1 MGLINFLFKRIS
13 HDMGIDLGTANTLVY
28 IKGEGIV
35 VREPSV
41 VAIDQKTGATL
52 AVGNE
57 AKQMVGR
64 TSGNII
70 AVRPLEDGVISNFE
84 VTETMLRYFIEK
96 VHNRRRFI
104 KPRVIVG
111 VPSGI
116 TGVEKR
122 AVLDAI
128 MHAGAREAYL
138 IEEPMAAAIGAGLPV
153 SEPTGSMIVDIGG
166 GTTEVAVTSLGGIVV
181 AKSVRVAGDEMEQAI
196 IDHCR
201 DNYRIL
207 IGERTAEE
215 IKLKIGSAAPIDG
228 FEEESIEIIGRD
240 LVNGLPKNFTLTTG
254 EVREALN
261 ETVNTILNAIRS
273 ILEQTPPELSS
284 DIMEKG
290 VTLAGGGALLRGL
303 DKFIEREIYIK
314 VNIADDPLSCVAYG
328 TGKALEEMDI
338 LKKILYI
345 D

>member
-1 MGLINFLFKRIS
+1 MKLFDIFFRKMS

-28 IKGEGIV
+28 IKGQGIV
-35 VREPSV
+35 LREPSV
-41 VAIDQKTGATL
+41 VAIDSKTNATL

-64 TSGNII
+64 TSGSII

-84 VTETMLRYFIEK
+84 VTETMIRFFIEK
-96 VHNRRRFI
+96 VHNRKRFLN
-104 KPRVIVG
+104 PRVIVG

-128 MHAGAREAYL
+128 LHAGASEAYL
-138 IEEPMAAAIGAGLPV
+138 IEEPMAAAIGAGMPV

-166 GTTEVAVTSLGGIVV
+166 GTTDVAVISLGGIVV
-181 AKSVRVAGDEMEQAI
+181 SKSVRVAGDEMDQAI

-201 DNYRIL
+201 ENYRIL
-207 IGERTAEE
+207 IGERTAEDV
-215 IKLKIGSAAPIDG
+215 KLKIGSAALMDG
-228 FEEESIEIIGRD
+228 MDEESIEIVGRD
-240 LVNGLPKNFTLTTG
+240 LVTGLPKNFTLTSG
-254 EVREALN
+254 EVREALS
-261 ETVNTILNAIRS
+261 ETVNTILNAIRGV
-273 ILEQTPPELSS
+273 LEQTPPELSS

-338 LKKILYI
+338 LKKVLFSE
-345 D
+345 

>member
-1 MGLINFLFKRIS
+1 MGLMNLLFKRIS

-64 TSGNII
+64 TSGNIV

-84 VTETMLRYFIEK
+84 VTETMIRYFIEK

-128 MHAGAREAYL
+128 VHAGAREAYL

-153 SEPTGSMIVDIGG
+153 SEPTGSMMVDIGG
-166 GTTEVAVTSLGGIVV
+166 GTTEVAVMSLGGIVA
-181 AKSVRVAGDEMEQAI
+181 AKSVRVAGDEMDQAI

-215 IKLKIGSAAPIDG
+215 IKLKIGSAAPVDG

-240 LVNGLPKNFTLTTG
+240 LVNGLPKNFTLTAS
-254 EVREALN
+254 EIREALS

-314 VNIADDPLSCVAYG
+314 VHVADDPLSCVAYG
-328 TGKALEEMDI
+328 TGKALEEMEI
-338 LKKILYI
+338 LKKVLFN

>member
-1 MGLINFLFKRIS
+1 MGLMNFLFKRIS
-13 HDMGIDLGTANTLVY
+13 HDMGIDLGTANTLIYV
-28 IKGEGIV
+28 KGEGIV

-41 VAIDQKTGATL
+41 VAIDTKTGATL

-96 VHNRRRFI
+96 VHNRKRFV
-104 KPRVIVG
+104 KPRIIVG

-181 AKSVRVAGDEMEQAI
+181 AKSVRVAGDEMDQAI

-254 EVREALN
+254 EIREALS

-303 DKFIEREIYIK
+303 DKYIEREIYIK

-338 LKKILYI
+338 LKKVLFVE
-345 D
+345 

>member
-338 LKKILYI
+338 LKKILFI